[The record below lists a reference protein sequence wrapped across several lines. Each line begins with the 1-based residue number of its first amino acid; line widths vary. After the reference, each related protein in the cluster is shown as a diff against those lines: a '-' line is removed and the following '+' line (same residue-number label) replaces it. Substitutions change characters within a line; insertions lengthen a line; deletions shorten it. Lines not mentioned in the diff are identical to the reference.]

1 MFIFSNQNSAQKLD
15 YIIRTRVVFLIS
27 VAETICYI
35 NLVRKYSKQ
44 FKTNPK
50 KFKREKNENNQT
62 KREHL
67 GA

>member
-50 KFKREKNENNQT
+50 KI
-62 KREHL
+62 
-67 GA
+67 